1 MIREKVRKVSSGYV
15 MLLVLL
21 VAQLGTGYWIYRAL
35 VVVSPPSLVSS
46 VLAALIVLIMW
57 AGLFMVH
64 PNEAKVLQLFGSY
77 VGTAH
82 EPGLKWANPFFQK
95 TAVSTRVRNFESGKL
110 KVNDFLVPAG
120 ELELML
126 REALDESDDKV
137 VVLRGDKRIA
147 LGQAVDILDLA
158 QRLGAKSVAIATEQP
173 GEA

>member
-1 MIREKVRKVSSGYV
+1 MGASGLPTEDDESGGIV
-15 MLLVLL
+15 AEINVTPLTDIFLVLL
-21 VAQLGTGYWIYRAL
+21 I
-35 VVVSPPSLVSS
+35 
-46 VLAALIVLIMW
+46 I
-57 AGLFMVH
+57 FMVTTTAAQDE
-64 PNEAKVLQLFGSY
+64 NKLVQLP
-77 VGTAH
+77 TAT
-82 EPGLKWANPFFQK
+82 ESGESESTTVFVTV
-95 TAVSTRVRNFESGKL
+95 TADGKL

-126 REALDESDDKV
+126 REALDESEDKV